1 MHTYPETELILNAD
15 GSIYHLGLKPGNVA
29 KKIILVG
36 DQDRVG
42 LVSSYFDK
50 VTFTQQNR
58 EFVTHTGEYKGKPI
72 TCISTGIGTDN
83 IDIVLN
89 ELDALFNIDF
99 ESRTDKI
106 TKTQLEFVRI
116 GTCGILGEHIP
127 IDSFILSSHALGLD
141 NLGHFYAK
149 TQSEKVIKLE
159 QKLIRHI
166 ALPENVIPYLTPAS
180 ETLNKRL
187 KNDSIFEGITITSTG
202 FYAPQGRKLRIPVAS
217 EQMNESIYT
226 FKDEQHYIS
235 NFEMEC
241 SAVLFLAKS
250 LGHEATTICLGM
262 ANRRKKIFSTNYASR
277 IKQLV
282 SHVLERI

>member
-15 GSIYHLGLKPGNVA
+15 GSIYHLGLKPGDVA
-29 KKIILVG
+29 EKIILVG

-58 EFVTHTGEYKGKPI
+58 EFVTHTGEFKGKPI

-99 ESRTDKI
+99 VSRTDKT

-116 GTCGILGEHIP
+116 GTCGILGEQIP
-127 IDSFILSSHALGLD
+127 VDSFILSSHALGFD

-149 TQSEKVIKLE
+149 TQSEEVKALE
-159 QKLIRHI
+159 HKLIEHLD
-166 ALPENVIPYLTPAS
+166 LPKNVIPYLTPAS
-180 ETLNKRL
+180 KSLNNRL
-187 KNDSIFEGITITSTG
+187 KNESIFEGITITSTG
-202 FYAPQGRKLRIPVAS
+202 FYGPQGRRLRIPHAS
-217 EQMNESIYT
+217 ERMNDSIYT
-226 FKDEQHYIS
+226 FRDENHYVS

-250 LGHEATTICLGM
+250 LNHHATTICLGM

-277 IKQLV
+277 IRELIV
-282 SHVLERI
+282 YVLDRV